1 MPSGAS
7 LERVLDHL
15 LDNFGRTRG
24 GDTGHD
30 PQASMELASNAS
42 RSSRDASWRLDWSV
56 LQFNSMGYMPQNER
70 DEKSMRTVRVYLN

>member
-24 GDTGHD
+24 DDTGHD

-42 RSSRDASWRLDWSV
+42 RSSRDASWRLELVCTSV
-56 LQFNSMGYMPQNER
+56 QFDGLHAT
-70 DEKSMRTVRVYLN
+70 K